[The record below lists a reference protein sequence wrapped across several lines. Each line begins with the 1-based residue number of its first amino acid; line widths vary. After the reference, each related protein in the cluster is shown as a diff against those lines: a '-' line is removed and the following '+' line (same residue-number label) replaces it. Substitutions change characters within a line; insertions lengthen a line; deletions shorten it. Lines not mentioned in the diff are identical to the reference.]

1 MYFWDCL
8 PDENTV
14 ARRLY
19 DDVSK
24 LFALED
30 LRPHVMQHLNNNWVF
45 HICNVG
51 YDCERDKIA
60 RKHFSHHFLC
70 GLFHWNGDHY
80 HCRNC
85 YQGGLFPRTE
95 SLQTD
100 VNLAIGL
107 YECMVN
113 MCKQMANPNV
123 IATTPF
129 KCQYMAKYEDEPSPT
144 NELPE
149 IIAVLSGE
157 KFDFD
162 RHCSICKHR
171 F

>member
-14 ARRLY
+14 ARKLY
-19 DDVSK
+19 DDISK

-30 LRPHVMQHLNNNWVF
+30 LRPHVMQHLNNNWAF

-51 YDCERDKIA
+51 YDSEREKKA

-80 HCRNC
+80 HCKNC
-85 YQGGLFPRTE
+85 YQEGRFPRTL

-100 VNLAIGL
+100 VNLVTAL
-107 YECMVN
+107 YECMAN
-113 MCKQMANPNV
+113 MCKQMANPALV
-123 IATTPF
+123 MTTPF
-129 KCQYMAKYEDEPSPT
+129 KCRYEVQYELDPLPA
-144 NELPE
+144 NELPG
-149 IIAVLSGE
+149 IIAVIRDEQL
-157 KFDFD
+157 DF
-162 RHCSICKHR
+162 RRRCICTHR
-171 F
+171 R